1 MQRLA
6 QVVEVGCGERSRLA
20 ESVLEDRRLRRG
32 SLTCRCAGRLESLGV
47 ESGSQDGWLRC

>member
-47 ESGSQDGWLRC
+47 ESGSQDG